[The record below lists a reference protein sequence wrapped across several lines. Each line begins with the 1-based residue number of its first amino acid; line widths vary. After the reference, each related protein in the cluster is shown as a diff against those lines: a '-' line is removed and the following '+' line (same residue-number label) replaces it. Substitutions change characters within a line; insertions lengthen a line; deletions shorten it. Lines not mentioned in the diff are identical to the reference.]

1 MTAMKMIASAI
12 ISLDLNSRKAKKIS
26 APTPFDRVIE
36 LLEITADDE
45 PLIEGRGPT
54 VVVEYEVEFGGQGR
68 QRYCFL

>member
-1 MTAMKMIASAI
+1 MEVAMLASLLPA
-12 ISLDLNSRKAKKIS
+12 LLAFAQDLEPIP
-26 APTPFDRVIE
+26 PTPFDRVIE

-54 VVVEYEVEFGGQGR
+54 VVGEYEVEFGGQGR